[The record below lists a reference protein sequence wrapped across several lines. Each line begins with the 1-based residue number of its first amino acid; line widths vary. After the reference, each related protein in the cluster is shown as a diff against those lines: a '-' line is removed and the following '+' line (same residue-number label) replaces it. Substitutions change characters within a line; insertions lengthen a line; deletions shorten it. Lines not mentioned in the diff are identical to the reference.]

1 MTRPIKVRDPPSSP
15 ISPVVFTGTTDAKVV
30 TTCSS
35 ASLVVDNN
43 KTSSTY
49 TTHKQNPSSW
59 PSFTICPPYTHG
71 SNESD
76 QRPTCS
82 TVMSKAATMP
92 VKHHVTHSM
101 PFQANLFSS
110 NGITV
115 GAPTQTHSNYIHKYI
130 RVHIYIYIVAL
141 WYAREPFTTK
151 LSHTSPREVCLHQF
165 SPNFSFLI
173 LLQKTN
179 HFFSPKNK
187 NRITE
192 STRKHALNMPSF
204 TDNICGCRNP
214 FSQATGKCS
223 DSAVVVVRRG

>member
-130 RVHIYIYIVAL
+130 RVHIYIYSCPMIRSWTLHYKTVAHL
-141 WYAREPFTTK
+141 PKRGLSAPIFSK
-151 LSHTSPREVCLHQF
+151 LFLSHPS
-165 SPNFSFLI
+165 S
-173 LLQKTN
+173 
-179 HFFSPKNK
+179 KNK
-187 NRITE
+187 
-192 STRKHALNMPSF
+192 SLLLSK
-204 TDNICGCRNP
+204 
-214 FSQATGKCS
+214 K
-223 DSAVVVVRRG
+223 